1 MRIKRRM
8 PCADSNLI
16 WSPCVTDERVI
27 RIMCPNLV
35 CLSVL
40 SVPERARGKLV
51 RCGGCGVNIRI
62 PQTKTDNPTTDA
74 SEPATPPSSG

>member
-1 MRIKRRM
+1 MA
-8 PCADSNLI
+8 CADSI
-16 WSPCVTDERVI
+16 FTWSLCVAEERII

-62 PQTKTDNPTTDA
+62 PQSKTDNPTADA
-74 SEPATPPSSG
+74 SETATPPPSG